1 MCKAIFF
8 EFQQRWRVE
17 KNPRNDGTFCYVLRL
32 IAEGSL
38 MNLKKL
44 LTEDTII
51 LELKGVNKEEIIQE
65 MIDLLVLRGR
75 IKDRDAALRA
85 VMEREQKMSTG
96 MQHGIAIP
104 HGKTD
109 SVDKLVTAMAL
120 KREGVDFGSMD
131 GKPSTIFIMT
141 ISSISRTGPH
151 IQFLSEISQVLNDP
165 DKRERILLAQS
176 TSEVMEILTS

>member
-1 MCKAIFF
+1 
-8 EFQQRWRVE
+8 
-17 KNPRNDGTFCYVLRL
+17 
-32 IAEGSL
+32 

-44 LTEDTII
+44 LSEDTII
-51 LELKGVNKEEIIQE
+51 LNLKGTTKEAIIEE
-65 MIDLLVLRGR
+65 MIDLLVARGR
-75 IKDRDAALRA
+75 IKDREASLRA

-141 ISSISRTGPH
+141 ISSVSRSGPH

-165 DKRERILLAQS
+165 EKRERILAAQS
-176 TSEVMEILTS
+176 TGEVMEILTT

>member
-1 MCKAIFF
+1 
-8 EFQQRWRVE
+8 
-17 KNPRNDGTFCYVLRL
+17 
-32 IAEGSL
+32 

-44 LTEDTII
+44 LSEDTII
-51 LELKGVNKEEIIQE
+51 FNLKGTTKEEIIKE
-65 MIDLLVLRGR
+65 MVDLLVVRGR
-75 IKDRDAALRA
+75 IKDRDAALKA
-85 VMEREQKMSTG
+85 VLDREQKMSTG

-109 SVDKLVTAMAL
+109 SVDKLVTAMGL
-120 KREGVDFGSMD
+120 KKEGVDFGSMD

-165 DKRERILLAQS
+165 EKRERILKAQS
-176 TSEVMEILTS
+176 PSEVLDVLTN

>member
-1 MCKAIFF
+1 
-8 EFQQRWRVE
+8 
-17 KNPRNDGTFCYVLRL
+17 
-32 IAEGSL
+32 

-44 LTEDTII
+44 LSEDTII
-51 LELKGVNKEEIIQE
+51 LDLKGETKEEIIQE

-75 IKDRDAALRA
+75 IKDRESALKA

-120 KREGVDFGSMD
+120 KRSGVDFGSMD

-141 ISSISRTGPH
+141 ISSVSRTGPH

-165 DKRERILLAQS
+165 EKRDRILLAQS
-176 TSEVMEILTS
+176 TAEVLDILTS

>member
-1 MCKAIFF
+1 
-8 EFQQRWRVE
+8 
-17 KNPRNDGTFCYVLRL
+17 
-32 IAEGSL
+32 

-44 LTEDTII
+44 LSEDTII
-51 LELKGVNKEEIIQE
+51 FNLKGNTKEEIIRE
-65 MIDLLVLRGR
+65 MVDLLNARGK
-75 IKDRDAALRA
+75 IKDRDVALRA
-85 VMEREQKMSTG
+85 VLDREQKMSTG

-120 KREGVDFGSMD
+120 KKEGVDFGSMD

-165 DKRERILLAQS
+165 DKRERILQS
-176 TSEVMEILTS
+176 NNAAEVLEILTT

>member
-1 MCKAIFF
+1 
-8 EFQQRWRVE
+8 
-17 KNPRNDGTFCYVLRL
+17 
-32 IAEGSL
+32 

-44 LTEDTII
+44 LSEDTII
-51 LELKGVNKEEIIQE
+51 FNLKGTTKEEIIRE
-65 MIDLLVLRGR
+65 MVDLLVERGR
-75 IKDRDAALRA
+75 IKDRDEALR
-85 VMEREQKMSTG
+85 VILEREQKMSTG

-109 SVDKLVTAMAL
+109 TVDKLVTAMAL
-120 KREGVDFGSMD
+120 KKEGVDFGSMD

-165 DKRERILLAQS
+165 DKRERILQSQNAAQIL
-176 TSEVMEILTS
+176 EVLTT

>member
-1 MCKAIFF
+1 
-8 EFQQRWRVE
+8 
-17 KNPRNDGTFCYVLRL
+17 
-32 IAEGSL
+32 

-44 LTEDTII
+44 LSEDTIT

-65 MIDLLVLRGR
+65 MIDLLVARGR

-120 KREGVDFGSMD
+120 KKEGVDFGSMD

-141 ISSISRTGPH
+141 ISSVSRTGPH

>member
-1 MCKAIFF
+1 
-8 EFQQRWRVE
+8 
-17 KNPRNDGTFCYVLRL
+17 
-32 IAEGSL
+32 

-44 LTEDTII
+44 LSEDTII
-51 LELKGVNKEEIIQE
+51 FNLKATTKEGIIEE
-65 MIDLLVLRGR
+65 MIDLLVTRGR

-85 VMEREQKMSTG
+85 VLEREQKMSTG

-120 KREGVDFGSMD
+120 KKEGVDFGSMD

-141 ISSISRTGPH
+141 ISSVSRTGPH

-165 DKRERILLAQS
+165 EKRDRILQAQS
-176 TSEVMEILTS
+176 SSEVMDVLTA

>member
-1 MCKAIFF
+1 
-8 EFQQRWRVE
+8 
-17 KNPRNDGTFCYVLRL
+17 
-32 IAEGSL
+32 

-44 LTEDTII
+44 LSEDSII
-51 LELKGVNKEEIIQE
+51 INLKGTTKEAIISE
-65 MIDLLVLRGR
+65 MVDLLVVRGK

-85 VMEREQKMSTG
+85 VLEREQKMSTG

-109 SVDKLVTAMAL
+109 SVEKLVTAMAL
-120 KREGVDFGSMD
+120 KKEGVDFGSMD

-165 DKRERILLAQS
+165 DKRERILQCNNP
-176 TSEVMEILTS
+176 SEVLEILTS

>member
-1 MCKAIFF
+1 
-8 EFQQRWRVE
+8 
-17 KNPRNDGTFCYVLRL
+17 
-32 IAEGSL
+32 

-44 LTEDTII
+44 LSEDTVI
-51 LELKGVNKEEIIQE
+51 LELKGTTKDAIIQE
-65 MIDLLVLRGR
+65 MIDLLVARGR
-75 IKDRDAALRA
+75 IKDREAALKA

-109 SVDKLVTAMAL
+109 SVDKLVTAMAM
-120 KREGVDFGSMD
+120 KKEGVDFGSMD

-141 ISSISRTGPH
+141 ISSVSRTGPH

-165 DKRERILLAQS
+165 EKRERILLAQS
-176 TSEVMEILTS
+176 TSEVMDILTT

>member
-1 MCKAIFF
+1 M
-8 EFQQRWRVE
+8 
-17 KNPRNDGTFCYVLRL
+17 
-32 IAEGSL
+32 
-38 MNLKKL
+38 KKL
-44 LTEDTII
+44 LSEDSII
-51 LELKGVNKEEIIQE
+51 ISLKGTTKEEIISE
-65 MIDLLVLRGR
+65 MVDLLVVRGK

-85 VMEREQKMSTG
+85 VLEREQKMSTG

-109 SVDKLVTAMAL
+109 SVEKLVTAMAL
-120 KREGVDFGSMD
+120 KKEGVDFGSMD

-165 DKRERILLAQS
+165 DKRDRILQAN
-176 TSEVMEILTS
+176 TPAEVLEILTS

>member
-1 MCKAIFF
+1 
-8 EFQQRWRVE
+8 
-17 KNPRNDGTFCYVLRL
+17 
-32 IAEGSL
+32 

-44 LTEDTII
+44 LSEDTII
-51 LELKGVNKEEIIQE
+51 FNLKGETKEEIIRE
-65 MIDLLVLRGR
+65 MVDLLVERGR
-75 IKDRDAALRA
+75 IKDRDEALRA
-85 VMEREQKMSTG
+85 VLEREQKMSTG

-120 KREGVDFGSMD
+120 KKEGVDFGSMD

-165 DKRERILLAQS
+165 DKRERILQS
-176 TSEVMEILTS
+176 NSAAEVLDVLTS

>member
-1 MCKAIFF
+1 
-8 EFQQRWRVE
+8 
-17 KNPRNDGTFCYVLRL
+17 
-32 IAEGSL
+32 

-44 LTEDTII
+44 LSEDTII
-51 LELKGVNKEEIIQE
+51 FALKGATKEEIIQE
-65 MIDLLVLRGR
+65 MIDLLVARGR
-75 IKDRDAALRA
+75 IKDRDAALKA
-85 VMEREQKMSTG
+85 VLDREQKMSTG

-109 SVDKLVTAMAL
+109 SVDKLVTAMGL
-120 KREGVDFGSMD
+120 KKEGVDFGSMD

-165 DKRERILLAQS
+165 EKRERILQS
-176 TSEVMEILTS
+176 QSASEILDILTN

>member
-1 MCKAIFF
+1 
-8 EFQQRWRVE
+8 
-17 KNPRNDGTFCYVLRL
+17 
-32 IAEGSL
+32 

-44 LTEDTII
+44 LSEDTII
-51 LELKGVNKEEIIQE
+51 LDLKGTTKEEIIRE
-65 MIDLLVLRGR
+65 MIDLLVVRGR
-75 IKDRDAALRA
+75 IKDREAALRA

-109 SVDKLVTAMAL
+109 SVDKLVTGMAL

-141 ISSISRTGPH
+141 ISSVSRTGPH

-165 DKRERILLAQS
+165 EKRERILKAQS
-176 TSEVMEILTS
+176 TAEIMDILTN

>member
-1 MCKAIFF
+1 
-8 EFQQRWRVE
+8 
-17 KNPRNDGTFCYVLRL
+17 
-32 IAEGSL
+32 

-44 LTEDTII
+44 LSEDAII
-51 LELKGVNKEEIIQE
+51 FNLKGTAKEEIIME
-65 MIDLLVLRGR
+65 MVDHLVVRGR
-75 IKDRDAALRA
+75 IKDREAALKA
-85 VMEREQKMSTG
+85 VLEREQKMSTG

-109 SVDKLVTAMAL
+109 SVDKLVTAMGL

-165 DKRERILLAQS
+165 EKRERILHAQS
-176 TSEVMEILTS
+176 PSEVLDVLTN

>member
-1 MCKAIFF
+1 MI
-8 EFQQRWRVE
+8 V
-17 KNPRNDGTFCYVLRL
+17 
-32 IAEGSL
+32 IAEFFFRDAG

-44 LTEDTII
+44 LSEDTII
-51 LELKGVNKEEIIQE
+51 FNLKGTTKEEIIKE
-65 MIDLLVLRGR
+65 MVDLLVVRGR
-75 IKDRDAALRA
+75 IKDRDAALKA
-85 VMEREQKMSTG
+85 VLDREQKMSTG

-109 SVDKLVTAMAL
+109 SVDKLVTAMGL
-120 KREGVDFGSMD
+120 KKEGVDFGSMD

-165 DKRERILLAQS
+165 EKRERILKAQS
-176 TSEVMEILTS
+176 PSEVLDVLTN

>member
-1 MCKAIFF
+1 
-8 EFQQRWRVE
+8 
-17 KNPRNDGTFCYVLRL
+17 
-32 IAEGSL
+32 

-44 LTEDTII
+44 LSEDTIT

-75 IKDRDAALRA
+75 IKDRDAALKA

-120 KREGVDFGSMD
+120 KKEGVDFGSMD

-141 ISSISRTGPH
+141 ISSVSRTGPH

>member
-1 MCKAIFF
+1 
-8 EFQQRWRVE
+8 
-17 KNPRNDGTFCYVLRL
+17 
-32 IAEGSL
+32 

-44 LTEDTII
+44 LSEDTVI
-51 LELKGVNKEEIIQE
+51 LELKGTTKDAIIQE
-65 MIDLLVLRGR
+65 MIDLLVARGR
-75 IKDRDAALRA
+75 IKDREAALKA

-109 SVDKLVTAMAL
+109 SVDKLVTAMAM
-120 KREGVDFGSMD
+120 KKEGVDFGSMD

-141 ISSISRTGPH
+141 ISSVSRTGPH

-165 DKRERILLAQS
+165 EKRERILLAQS
-176 TSEVMEILTS
+176 TSEVMEILTT

>member
-1 MCKAIFF
+1 
-8 EFQQRWRVE
+8 
-17 KNPRNDGTFCYVLRL
+17 
-32 IAEGSL
+32 

-44 LTEDTII
+44 LSEDTII
-51 LELKGVNKEEIIQE
+51 INLKGTTKEEIIRE
-65 MIDLLVLRGR
+65 MVDCLVARGR
-75 IKDRDAALRA
+75 IKDREEALR
-85 VMEREQKMSTG
+85 VVLEREQKMSTG

-109 SVDKLVTAMAL
+109 SVDKLVTALAL
-120 KREGVDFGSMD
+120 KKEGVDFGSMD

-165 DKRERILLAQS
+165 DRRDRILQS
-176 TSEVMEILTS
+176 QTAAEVLDVLTN

>member
-1 MCKAIFF
+1 
-8 EFQQRWRVE
+8 
-17 KNPRNDGTFCYVLRL
+17 
-32 IAEGSL
+32 

-44 LTEDTII
+44 LSENTII
-51 LELKGVNKEEIIQE
+51 CNLKGATKEEIIQE
-65 MIDLLVLRGR
+65 MVDCLVSNGM

-85 VMEREQKMSTG
+85 VLEREQKMSTG

-109 SVDKLVTAMAL
+109 SVDKLVTAMGI
-120 KREGVDFGSMD
+120 KKEGVDFGSMD

-151 IQFLSEISQVLNDP
+151 IQFLSEISQILNDP
-165 DKRERILLAQS
+165 EKRERILQS
-176 TSEVMEILTS
+176 SNAAEILDVLTT

>member
-1 MCKAIFF
+1 
-8 EFQQRWRVE
+8 
-17 KNPRNDGTFCYVLRL
+17 
-32 IAEGSL
+32 

-44 LTEDTII
+44 LSEDTII
-51 LELKGVNKEEIIQE
+51 FNLKGTTKEEIIQE
-65 MIDLLVLRGR
+65 MIDLLVARGR
-75 IKDRDAALRA
+75 IKDRDAALKA
-85 VMEREQKMSTG
+85 VLEREQKMSTG

-109 SVDKLVTAMAL
+109 SVDKLVTAMGL
-120 KREGVDFGSMD
+120 KKEGVDFGSMD

-165 DKRERILLAQS
+165 EKRERILHSQNAS
-176 TSEVMEILTS
+176 EILDVLTN